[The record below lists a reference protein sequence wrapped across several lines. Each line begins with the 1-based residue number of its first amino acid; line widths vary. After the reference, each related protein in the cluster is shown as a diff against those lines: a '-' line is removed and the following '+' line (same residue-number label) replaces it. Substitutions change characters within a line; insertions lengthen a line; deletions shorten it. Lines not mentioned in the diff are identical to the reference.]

1 MTAETDDVEVGAMS
15 AMSAVSVVT
24 LHATVDIDEALAVTE
39 LIAIAVE
46 IVAGTEA
53 VTEAVTAD
61 AAVTDVI
68 RALTL
73 VVTRDHRPVATASTP
88 DTHAKTPDRQSAIAG
103 LPSTNA
109 PDPGQD
115 RQRDAPPDLHAV
127 VTAARQRTV
136 ATTAPR
142 QRATAM
148 DTGPT
153 ATRRR
158 APVAVTVVR
167 PATERTV
174 PMATRT
180 GMLMAARRWRTATT
194 NEHDSGRIT
203 LLTSALL
210 STPQLLLF

>member
-1 MTAETDDVEVGAMS
+1 
-15 AMSAVSVVT
+15 
-24 LHATVDIDEALAVTE
+24 
-39 LIAIAVE
+39 
-46 IVAGTEA
+46 
-53 VTEAVTAD
+53 
-61 AAVTDVI
+61 
-68 RALTL
+68 
-73 VVTRDHRPVATASTP
+73 VATASIP
-88 DTHAKTPDRQSAIAG
+88 DTPAKIPDRQSAIADL
-103 LPSTNA
+103 LPTDA

-127 VTAARQRTV
+127 VTAARQRTA

-153 ATRRR
+153 ATRQR

-174 PMATRT
+174 PMATRM
-180 GMLMAARRWRTATT
+180 GMLTAARKWRTVTM
-194 NEHDSGRIT
+194 NKHHGGRMA

>member
-53 VTEAVTAD
+53 VTAD
-61 AAVTDVI
+61 AAVT
-68 RALTL
+68 
-73 VVTRDHRPVATASTP
+73 VTRDHRPVATASTP